1 MIAGT
6 YNIPTQTNGDT
17 FDGVQFTMTKTIDG
31 TTTAINLTDC
41 QLFSQIKD
49 SKGLVVRDMSI
60 GNGITVTNA
69 INGVFQIDSFVVN
82 LGIGTFVYD
91 IQLIYPNGDIKTYVK
106 GAFSVLQ
113 DVTK

>member
-17 FDGVQFTMTKTIDG
+17 FDGVQFTVTKTIDN
-31 TTTAINLTDC
+31 TTTPVDLTDC
-41 QLFSQIKD
+41 RIFSQIKD
-49 SKGLVVRDMSI
+49 SRGIVVRDMSI
-60 GNGITVTNA
+60 DNGITVTDA
-69 INGVFQIDSFVVN
+69 VNGVFQVDSFIVD

-91 IQLIYPNGDIKTYVK
+91 IQTIFPDGTVKTYVK
-106 GAFSVLQ
+106 GAFGVVQ